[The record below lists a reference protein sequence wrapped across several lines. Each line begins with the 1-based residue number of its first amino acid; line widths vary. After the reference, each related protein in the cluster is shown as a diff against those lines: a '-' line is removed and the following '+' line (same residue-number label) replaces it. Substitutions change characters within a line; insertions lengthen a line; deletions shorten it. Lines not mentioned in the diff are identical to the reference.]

1 MVSADF
7 DPSLFH
13 PYYFIRKSLLRK
25 IQYYAPTLQG
35 DLLDFGCG
43 AKPYRSLFTGVSTY
57 TGVDIENEGHTH
69 VNEQIDVYYDGKRL
83 PFEGDKFDAIFASE
97 VFEHVFNMEEILV
110 ELNRVLKTGGKML
123 ITCPFVWPEHEKPYD
138 YARYTVFSLQ
148 DMLNKAG
155 FNAIVID
162 KSGDFF
168 SAVYQL
174 RVSYI
179 NDILLPKLTFPFLV
193 NVVRKLLMPV
203 LNVWGIVVHRI
214 LPVNKSLYLNNVLIA
229 QKK

>member
-1 MVSADF
+1 
-7 DPSLFH
+7 
-13 PYYFIRKSLLRK
+13 
-25 IQYYAPTLQG
+25 
-35 DLLDFGCG
+35 
-43 AKPYRSLFTGVSTY
+43 
-57 TGVDIENEGHTH
+57 
-69 VNEQIDVYYDGKRL
+69 
-83 PFEGDKFDAIFASE
+83 
-97 VFEHVFNMEEILV
+97 
-110 ELNRVLKTGGKML
+110 ML